1 VGTSERKSRP
11 ARTRAPPE
19 AGTSPAS
26 RKFGS
31 ARTRDTRGIAAEPTP
46 LSSVRSDPPETRRD
60 PTRDFDWPGIRGYL
74 DERTL
79 DALDLDDTEL
89 SARSFDNF
97 LSDVRTGFSTE
108 TAGGL
113 PLHAISIGEAPREL
127 TATALMFDELWKRLS
142 DSAGGA
148 PLVVGA
154 PTRTMLLACSAAAED
169 AVTAL
174 ALVVENAWEAATPE
188 ERLSSRLLL
197 WDDGWSLLDDI
208 DEDASTE
215 P

>member
-1 VGTSERKSRP
+1 M
-11 ARTRAPPE
+11 
-19 AGTSPAS
+19 
-26 RKFGS
+26 
-31 ARTRDTRGIAAEPTP
+31 
-46 LSSVRSDPPETRRD
+46 
-60 PTRDFDWPGIRGYL
+60 PTRTEVLDRVRPVVVTATRMDAMTEERSSLGLHAPLLFHRITGELVLTWCFDWPEVRGYL

-79 DALDLDDTEL
+79 EALDLDDTEL

-113 PLHAISIGEAPREL
+113 PLHSISIGEAPREL